1 VKPAPSRSLI
11 PQFEGSISLRKT
23 FRFQATSGVVSEALL
38 GSDFLYCL
46 VIGLNGSTTVRTLL
60 SAMRIHRVDIYDL
73 SGSTDVAVSTIRWSW
88 LSSQGPA
95 IDTVVSGTPIYPG
108 SLSSSPPAKSLASD
122 WIGLGTSLSTEF
134 AQVTIPIGSILDLTV
149 SVVFNSYS
157 TSGVSITSPVTLAP
171 GEIRLMRLDTSSNG
185 FLQGLS
191 LAGV

>member
-1 VKPAPSRSLI
+1 MKPAPSRSLI

>member
-1 VKPAPSRSLI
+1 MKPAPSRSLI

-23 FRFQATSGVVSEALL
+23 FRFQATSGVVSESLL

-171 GEIRLMRLDTSSNG
+171 GEIRLMRLDTSGSG

>member
-23 FRFQATSGVVSEALL
+23 FRFQATSGVVSESLL

-171 GEIRLMRLDTSSNG
+171 GEIRLMRLDTSGSG